1 MKKVAVML
9 IGGVGA
15 VLLGLPYIFHA
26 FGPTEAEVVS
36 WGEVSL
42 YTGIGLTLLAV
53 VIGRSAKKLFRGVLA
68 LGYLFL
74 ALLQVLPI
82 YLWFTFHGTGISDG
96 TPPSPFVAHW
106 VYAIPHVVLLIVGLA
121 VIASVFKSDD
131 EKPFQ
136 ERTKGHRQNT

>member
-9 IGGVGA
+9 VGSIGA
-15 VLLGLPYIFHA
+15 ILLGLPYIFHA
-26 FGPTEAEVVS
+26 FGPTEAEVTS

-42 YTGIGLTLLAV
+42 YTGIVLTLLALA
-53 VIGRSAKKLFRGVLA
+53 IGRTTKKLFRGILA

-82 YLWFTFHGTGISDG
+82 FLWFTFHGTGISDG

-106 VYAIPHVVLLIVGLA
+106 VYAMPHLAILVISLVAIVTAL
-121 VIASVFKSDD
+121 KNSDA
-131 EKPFQ
+131 ELSYRP
-136 ERTKGHRQNT
+136 TP

>member
-15 VLLGLPYIFHA
+15 ILLGLPYIYYV
-26 FGPTEAEVVS
+26 FGPMEAEVAS

-42 YTGIGLTLLAV
+42 YTGIVLTLLAI
-53 VIGRSAKKLFRGVLA
+53 VIGRSAKKLFRGILA

-82 YLWFTFHGTGISDG
+82 FLWFTFHGTGISDG
-96 TPPSPFVAHW
+96 TPPSAFVAHW
-106 VYAIPHVVLLIVGLA
+106 VYALPHIVLLIAGLA
-121 VIASVFKSDD
+121 VIALTFKNAD
-131 EKPFQ
+131 EKLYALSQ
-136 ERTKGHRQNT
+136 

>member
-9 IGGVGA
+9 VGSIGA
-15 VLLGLPYIFHA
+15 ILLGLPYIFRA
-26 FGPTEAEVVS
+26 FGPTEAEVAS

-42 YTGIGLTLLAV
+42 YTGIVLTLLAV
-53 VIGRSAKKLFRGVLA
+53 AIGRNTKKFFRGILA

-82 YLWFTFHGTGISDG
+82 FLWFTFHGTGISDG

-106 VYAIPHVVLLIVGLA
+106 GYAIPHLA
-121 VIASVFKSDD
+121 VLVVSLAATVSMLKGD
-131 EKPFQ
+131 EARPVQ
-136 ERTKGHRQNT
+136 RPTA